1 MPQVYTNNTWKL
13 LKGYVYNG
21 TSWQPI
27 GAALTQ
33 MLWFYDSSGKVF
45 YAGNVPFLVRDE
57 YNWVTLLDS
66 NNKNIVDSNNF
77 EVMTY

>member
-1 MPQVYTNNTWKL
+1 
-13 LKGYVYNG
+13 
-21 TSWQPI
+21 
-27 GAALTQ
+27 